1 MLRDLDEVAMKLVQG
16 WKAAPYRHQNQ
27 AENRL
32 HCLIRDALAEERE
45 LSAKPKAPLVE
56 NFQNHK
62 LYFHFL
68 ESTTY
73 CPYRKAA
80 GSLREAFSEW
90 LVVFEKVMK

>member
-45 LSAKPKAPLVE
+45 QTATACAKAV
-56 NFQNHK
+56 
-62 LYFHFL
+62 
-68 ESTTY
+68 Y
-73 CPYRKAA
+73 CETLD
-80 GSLREAFSEW
+80 G
-90 LVVFEKVMK
+90 KVADICLKVGK

>member
-1 MLRDLDEVAMKLVQG
+1 MALNDLDEVAMKLVQG
-16 WKAAPYRHQNQ
+16 WKAAPYRNTAQ
-27 AENRL
+27 AEHRL
-32 HCLIRDALAEERE
+32 QCLIRDALVVERE
-45 LSAKPKAPLVE
+45 YIAKAPLVE

-80 GSLREAFSEW
+80 GSLQEAFSEW